1 MLRDILENEAWL
13 LSLIIINIGGF
24 FFGMYYYVYQLSL
37 TTPLLWIF
45 VIDCPLYV
53 ILFASVCIMLYRHRE
68 VPPWFLLLVAVG
80 LMKYGLWTVVTIF
93 LYMDYLL
100 GVNFVVNG
108 AMPFLHA
115 GMILEAIVL
124 LPRIKPRLWQML
136 AVLGWFLLNDFS
148 DYFLM
153 TVPML
158 PPTHLPLLMWESILA
173 TLILAPALYLIGK
186 RWR

>member
-1 MLRDILENEAWL
+1 MLRDILENETWI
-13 LSLIIINIGGF
+13 LSLLIINIAGF
-24 FFGMYYYVYQLSL
+24 FFGIYYYVHQLSL
-37 TTPLLWIF
+37 TSPLLWIF

-53 ILFASVCIMLYRHRE
+53 VLFASVCLMLYRHRK
-68 VPPWFLLLVAVG
+68 VPSWFLLLVAVG
-80 LMKYGLWTVVTIF
+80 LIKYGLWTVVVIF

-115 GMILEAIVL
+115 GMILEGIL
-124 LPRIKPRLWQML
+124 ILPHLKAKAWHML
-136 AVLGWFLLNDFS
+136 AVMGWFLLNDFS

-158 PPTHLPLLMWESILA
+158 PPTHFTFLMWESLLA
-173 TLILAPALYLIGK
+173 TLILTPALYLIGK